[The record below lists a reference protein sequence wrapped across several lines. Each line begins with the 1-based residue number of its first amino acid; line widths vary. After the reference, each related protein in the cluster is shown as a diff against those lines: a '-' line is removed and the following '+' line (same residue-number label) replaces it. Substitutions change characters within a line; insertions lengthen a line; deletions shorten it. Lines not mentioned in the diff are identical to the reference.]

1 MQYSFYNEG
10 DYYDWHSDQHGVRYT
25 DGMIRKLSFAIVL
38 NEDYEGGEF
47 EVATLSGAK
56 ELPKI
61 NVLNLN
67 KKDGLSKG
75 SMVVFPSYI
84 WHRVTPVTKGVRK
97 SLVGWVVG
105 KPFV

>member
-1 MQYSFYNEG
+1 
-10 DYYDWHSDQHGVRYT
+10 
-25 DGMIRKLSFAIVL
+25 MIRKLSFAIVL